1 MKTKTTYQDLL
12 VKDGSWPNTAG
23 QYRKPRKS
31 FDVWFPPTWNVE
43 IKKPI
48 KVHGVRIEKNR
59 SRKWDRVLCI
69 LNVKPVHI
77 GNALLSTPRRD
88 HTAKSISQR

>member
-1 MKTKTTYQDLL
+1 MAGGKQSMKNIKITYQDLL
-12 VKDGSWPNTAG
+12 VKDGSWPNTEG

-48 KVHGVRIEKNR
+48 KVHGVRIEKTDPENGTGFYV
-59 SRKWDRVLCI
+59 S
-69 LNVKPVHI
+69 
-77 GNALLSTPRRD
+77 
-88 HTAKSISQR
+88 